1 MDRRVTPPKRV
12 TSPTWGPP
20 TPCKQESRSRAVL
33 RTTEG
38 GGCWMG
44 LEMRPIIQ
52 SPEKE
57 TKAMEPVFVF
67 LHEVEVVFIFD
78 SWSCQTRAQRESNYI
93 EDQHWFHRGRL
104 NQNHAKNSIFGVD
117 FKNFNM
123 ISSVVV
129 CFTLLSSTV
138 CCFNHLLKHATIN
151 ASMLRWPAS
160 KLVLLFAF
168 HPVNGS
174 RWK

>member
-1 MDRRVTPPKRV
+1 MRDYIDKWV

-52 SPEKE
+52 SPKKE

-78 SWSCQTRAQRESNYI
+78 S
-93 EDQHWFHRGRL
+93 
-104 NQNHAKNSIFGVD
+104 
-117 FKNFNM
+117 
-123 ISSVVV
+123 
-129 CFTLLSSTV
+129 
-138 CCFNHLLKHATIN
+138 
-151 ASMLRWPAS
+151 
-160 KLVLLFAF
+160 
-168 HPVNGS
+168 
-174 RWK
+174 

>member
-1 MDRRVTPPKRV
+1 MRDCINRRVTPPKRV

-20 TPCKQESRSRAVL
+20 TPCKQESRSWAVL

-38 GGCWMG
+38 GGGGRCSMG

-52 SPEKE
+52 SPKKE

-67 LHEVEVVFIFD
+67 LQEVEVVFIFD

-104 NQNHAKNSIFGVD
+104 KPESCKEIRNQYIWRRLQELQHD
-117 FKNFNM
+117 F
-123 ISSVVV
+123 I
-129 CFTLLSSTV
+129 
-138 CCFNHLLKHATIN
+138 CCC
-151 ASMLRWPAS
+151 
-160 KLVLLFAF
+160 LFYSF
-168 HPVNGS
+168 
-174 RWK
+174 K